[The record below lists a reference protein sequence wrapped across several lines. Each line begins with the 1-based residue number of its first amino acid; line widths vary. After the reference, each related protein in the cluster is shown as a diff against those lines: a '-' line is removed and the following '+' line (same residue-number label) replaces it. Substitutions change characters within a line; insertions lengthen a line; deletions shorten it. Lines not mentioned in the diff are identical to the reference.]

1 MKSDLEIF
9 GDGTPMKGALA
20 IGGSVDDDDLAP
32 KFGKMKVNDKKAKS
46 EKVKKEDKLNKKAKE
61 EGAERKSSFFGIKMT
76 PKNVKLALKGY
87 KLGELGEGGSGVR
100 NDTKKNIMFPADRV
114 QENAPTSGSS
124 KQAENPSNTRD
135 FDDDTIKS
143 SSSTG
148 GQQPL
153 ADASNSR
160 TSPYGHHHL
169 GDPRA
174 GMEKALERRR
184 ARAEGH

>member
-1 MKSDLEIF
+1 
-9 GDGTPMKGALA
+9 MKGALA

-32 KFGKMKVNDKKAKS
+32 KFGKMKVNDKKAKDK
-46 EKVKKEDKLNKKAKE
+46 KVKKEEKLVKKAKEEEKLVKKAKE

-76 PKNVKLALKGY
+76 PKNFKSALKGY
-87 KLGELGEGGSGVR
+87 KLGEVGEGGSGVR
-100 NDTKKNIMFPADRV
+100 NDTKESIMFPADQV
-114 QENAPTSGSS
+114 QENTPTSGSS
-124 KQAENPSNTRD
+124 KQAENPSNTHH

-148 GQQPL
+148 QQPL
-153 ADASNSR
+153 TDASNSR
-160 TSPYGHHHL
+160 TSHYGHHHL
-169 GDPRA
+169 GEPRA

>member
-32 KFGKMKVNDKKAKS
+32 KFGKMKVNDKKAKDR
-46 EKVKKEDKLNKKAKE
+46 KVKKEEKLHKKAKE

-76 PKNVKLALKGY
+76 PKNIKSALKGY

-100 NDTKKNIMFPADRV
+100 NDTKESIMFPADQV

-124 KQAENPSNTRD
+124 KQAETPSNPHH

-148 GQQPL
+148 QQAL
-153 ADASNSR
+153 TDASNSH

-169 GDPRA
+169 GEPRA

>member
-32 KFGKMKVNDKKAKS
+32 KFGKMKVNDKKAKDK
-46 EKVKKEDKLNKKAKE
+46 KVKKEEKLHKKAKE

-76 PKNVKLALKGY
+76 PKNVKSALKGY

-100 NDTKKNIMFPADRV
+100 NEV

-124 KQAENPSNTRD
+124 KQAETPSNTHH

-148 GQQPL
+148 QQPL
-153 ADASNSR
+153 TDASNSH

-169 GDPRA
+169 GEPRA
-174 GMEKALERRR
+174 GMEKALERRH